1 MLPEALV
8 LALPR
13 ARSVEE
19 LRSDFPILSRTL
31 HGKELAYLDN
41 AATSQK
47 PRAVIEAISR
57 YYETSNANVHRGLH
71 TLGEEATA
79 AYEGA
84 RERVRAFIGAARADE
99 IVFTRG
105 ATESINLVASS
116 WGAANLGPGDTVLI
130 SGMEHHSD
138 IVPWQMLAERR
149 GCRLRF
155 IPVEADGSID
165 LGRLEAEWDDAVRL
179 VCAAHASNVL
189 GTVNDV
195 KALARIAHSR
205 GALILVDGAQSVP
218 HRRVDMV
225 DLDCDFFAFSGHKA
239 YGPMGIGV
247 LYAKE
252 RLLDAM
258 PPWMGGGDMILSV
271 REEHST
277 WNELPWK
284 FEAGTPNVEGAV
296 GLDAAIGYILG
307 LGFDRIASLEAE
319 LSATAIRLLD
329 AVPGLVLYGR
339 APERESVFSF
349 TLGRAHPHDL
359 AQFLDERGIAIRA
372 GHHCAQPL
380 MRALGISA
388 AARASL
394 AFYNTAGELER
405 LAAALGAA
413 SRFYS

>member
-1 MLPEALV
+1 
-8 LALPR
+8 
-13 ARSVEE
+13 
-19 LRSDFPILSRTL
+19 
-31 HGKELAYLDN
+31 
-41 AATSQK
+41 
-47 PRAVIEAISR
+47 
-57 YYETSNANVHRGLH
+57 
-71 TLGEEATA
+71 
-79 AYEGA
+79 
-84 RERVRAFIGAARADE
+84 
-99 IVFTRG
+99 
-105 ATESINLVASS
+105 
-116 WGAANLGPGDTVLI
+116 
-130 SGMEHHSD
+130 
-138 IVPWQMLAERR
+138 
-149 GCRLRF
+149 
-155 IPVEADGSID
+155 
-165 LGRLEAEWDDAVRL
+165 
-179 VCAAHASNVL
+179 
-189 GTVNDV
+189 VNDV

-296 GLDAAIGYILG
+296 GLDAAIAYILG

-319 LSATAIRLLD
+319 LSAAAIRLLE
-329 AVPGLVLYGR
+329 AVPGLILYGR
-339 APERESVFSF
+339 APVREPVFAF

-359 AQFLDERGIAIRA
+359 AQYLDERGIAIRA

-380 MRALGISA
+380 MRRLGISA

-394 AFYNTAGELER
+394 AFYNTAGELGR
-405 LAAALGAA
+405 LASALEAA
-413 SRFYS
+413 SRFYA